1 MSTPAICGVVSFS
14 GPIGE
19 PLACGFVPD
28 HEGDHAWASQPT
40 WRFKSDPDKTTRCIQ
55 CDAEFSEADLDLVK
69 EELDLKQVT
78 CCPRCQTR
86 SIPCDISRDLYVPVN
101 WQELRILCMWATNWA
116 DKLDDQA
123 KATMAAIVRR
133 LEAQR
138 KDPRWPAL
146 TLLGELRELKAEG
159 HDIEAFDSDGKL
171 LIGRGKKGEA

>member
-1 MSTPAICGVVSFS
+1 MSPPEICGVVSFS
-14 GPIGE
+14 GPRGE
-19 PLACGFVPD
+19 PLACGFVPG

-40 WRFKSDPDKTTRCIQ
+40 WRLKSAPDKTTRCIQ
-55 CDAEFSEADLDLVK
+55 CDGEFSE
-69 EELDLKQVT
+69 EELKQVT
-78 CCPRCQTR
+78 CCPKCRTR
-86 SIPCDISRDLYVPVN
+86 SIPCDISRDLFVPAN

-123 KATMAAIVRR
+123 KSTMAAIVRR
-133 LEAQR
+133 LETQR

-146 TLLGELRELKAEG
+146 TLLGELRDLKAEG